1 MSNERMRNRDA
12 RDGDVLVNDSIASGR
27 PDLPIHE
34 APVRDT
40 TIAIDADQL
49 GEGRDSQQSERVK
62 ELEQRDS
69 LGEGQ
74 EQGSDRDDS

>member
-49 GEGRDSQQSERVK
+49 GEGREPHESQRAK
-62 ELEQRDS
+62 ELEQRGAPD
-69 LGEGQ
+69 EGQ
-74 EQGSDRDDS
+74 E

>member
-1 MSNERMRNRDA
+1 MRNRDA

-49 GEGRDSQQSERVK
+49 GEGRGPQESQRTK
-62 ELEQRDS
+62 ELEQRDAPD
-69 LGEGQ
+69 GGQ
-74 EQGSDRDDS
+74 E

>member
-1 MSNERMRNRDA
+1 MSKERMRNRDA
-12 RDGDVLVNDSIASGR
+12 RDGDVLVNDSVASGR

-40 TIAIDADQL
+40 SIAIDADQL
-49 GEGRDSQQSERVK
+49 GERHEPHESQRTK

-69 LGEGQ
+69 PDERQDQSGER
-74 EQGSDRDDS
+74 ER